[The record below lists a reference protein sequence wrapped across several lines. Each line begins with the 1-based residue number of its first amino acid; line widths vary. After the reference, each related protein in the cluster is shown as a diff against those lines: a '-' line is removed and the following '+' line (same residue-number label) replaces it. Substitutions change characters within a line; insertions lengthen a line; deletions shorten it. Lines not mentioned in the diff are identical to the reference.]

1 MKGPHFHNVQI
12 NLIHTLFTGDMLL
25 LDEPDYERA
34 VPVRISRADKINAAL
49 LIHWFIRNYD

>member
-12 NLIHTLFTGDMLL
+12 NLIHTLFTGDML